1 MTRAPRLA
9 LTLLL
14 VLMQCFAPWVHAHT
28 GVERGGFL
36 HLPGLEFLA
45 GQSGGCALSNA
56 RPGGTDLIVG
66 VQAGK
71 WDRADGLREA
81 PASRVSPAL
90 LPIMVPLPSPPPRSG
105 RLPTREIPACP
116 FSQCRHDGC
125 PRAPPSSFSPV

>member
-14 VLMQCFAPWVHAHT
+14 VLMQCFAPWVHAHS

-45 GQSGGCALSNA
+45 GQSGGCALSDA
-56 RPGGTDLIVG
+56 RHDGTDLIVG

-71 WDRADGLREA
+71 WDRADGFREA
-81 PASRVSPAL
+81 PESRVSPAL
-90 LPIMVPLPSPPPRSG
+90 LPAVPLPSPPPRSG
-105 RLPTREIPACP
+105 HLPGRETLPRP
-116 FSQCRHDGC
+116 FAQCRYDGC
-125 PRAPPSSFSPV
+125 PRAPPSLLAPV